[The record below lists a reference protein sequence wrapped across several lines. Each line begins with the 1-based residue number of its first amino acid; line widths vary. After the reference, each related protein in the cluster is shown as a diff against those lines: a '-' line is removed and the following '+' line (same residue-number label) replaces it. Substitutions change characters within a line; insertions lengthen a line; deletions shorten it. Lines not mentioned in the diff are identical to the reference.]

1 MSVKVTQ
8 GDVKDTSF

>member
-1 MSVKVTQ
+1 MTVKVTQ